1 MAEFFSAISRTGCF
15 ILLTPWCR
23 PDLVWLYAS
32 STRYEFIPP
41 GVTRHPTPCS
51 SVDEL
56 MHVVNERV
64 SSAAAQR
71 QTAAASAAAAGFIV
85 QKLSTI
91 YSNFANC

>member
-1 MAEFFSAISRTGCF
+1 
-15 ILLTPWCR
+15 
-23 PDLVWLYAS
+23 
-32 STRYEFIPP
+32 
-41 GVTRHPTPCS
+41 
-51 SVDEL
+51 